1 MNLTEK
7 GRVAFD
13 YARKYFPEGWFSAAD
28 LSEKCGEKIAAATLN
43 GIVSRGYME
52 KMAGTP
58 VKFAFV
64 ADIDNIETEE
74 ATKVTNQ
81 HLIEAGKAK
90 KDEFYTSLE
99 DVNAELVRYKK
110 YFKGKKVLL
119 NCNDTEDSAFWQFF
133 LKNFDAWQL
142 EELVGISY
150 VEDGHGEVITV
161 RTDLDINSDGFI
173 DEHDIVR
180 TTLVGDGSFGSEE
193 SKEYLAKCDIVCTN
207 PPFSLFRDFMAI
219 LFESGKK
226 FIVLGNNN
234 AITYKEIFPK
244 IKNGE
249 MWLGYSS
256 NKTMTFRMPDTY
268 ESETLNAKGVK
279 LGKVPAISWYTN
291 LPVSRQEEPIPLTA
305 SYYDDANK
313 RETYPT
319 YDNYDAIEVG
329 KVVNIPK
336 DYFGVMGVPITF
348 LSKHCPE
355 QFEIVGC
362 SYQYGDCGVHHDG
375 KSWNGLVNGVDKYKR
390 LFIKRK

>member
-13 YARKYFPEGWFSAAD
+13 YARKYFPEGWFSAAE

-43 GIVSRGYME
+43 GIVNRGYME

-58 VKFAFV
+58 VKFALV
-64 ADIDNIETEE
+64 GDIDELENEE
-74 ATKVTNQ
+74 VSKVTNQ
-81 HLIEAGKAK
+81 HLIAAGKAK

-99 DVNAELVRYKK
+99 DVNAELIKYKK

-150 VEDGHGEVITV
+150 VEGGHGEVITV
-161 RTDLDINSDGFI
+161 RTDKDLNGDGFI
-173 DEHDIVR
+173 DENDIMR
-180 TTLVGDGSFGSEE
+180 ATLEGEGSFDSKEG
-193 SKEYLAKCDIVCTN
+193 KEYLAKCDIVCTN
-207 PPFSLFRDFMAI
+207 PPFSLFRDFMAV

-234 AITYKEIFPK
+234 AITYQDIFSK
-244 IKNGE
+244 IKNVE

-256 NKTMTFRMPDTY
+256 NKTMTFRMPDSY
-268 ESETLNAKGVK
+268 ESDTLNEKGIK

-291 LPVSRQEEPIPLTA
+291 LPVLRQEEPIPLTA
-305 SYYDDANK
+305 SYYDSANR
-313 RETYPT
+313 REEYPT

-336 DYFGVMGVPITF
+336 DYKGVMGVPITF

-355 QFEIVGC
+355 QFEIVGVMATTKV
-362 SYQYGDCGVHHDG
+362 SEINMGYPY
-375 KSWNGLVNGVDKYKR
+375 VNGKKKYAR
-390 LFIKRK
+390 VLIKRK

>member
-13 YARKYFPEGWFSAAD
+13 YAQKYFPTGWFSAAE
-28 LSEKCGEKIAAATLN
+28 LSEKCGEKITAAALN
-43 GIVSRGYME
+43 GIVTRGYME

-58 VKFAFV
+58 VKFCLV
-64 ADIDNIETEE
+64 EDIEQIIKNEE
-74 ATKVTNQ
+74 ESTTKVTNQ
-81 HLIEAGKAK
+81 HLLEAGKAK

-99 DVNAELVRYKK
+99 DINAELTKYKK
-110 YFKGKKVLL
+110 MFKGKKVLL

-150 VEDGHGEVITV
+150 NENGHGEVITV
-161 RTDLDINSDGFI
+161 RTDMDLNGDGFI
-173 DEHDIVR
+173 DENDIIR
-180 TTLVGDGSFGSEE
+180 TTLIGNGSFDSQE
-193 SKEYLAKCDIVCTN
+193 SKDYLAKCDIVCTN
-207 PPFSLFRDFMAI
+207 PPFSLFRDFMAV

-234 AITYKEIFPK
+234 AITYQEIFAK
-244 IKNGE
+244 IMTDKV
-249 MWLGYSS
+249 WLGYSS
-256 NKTMTFRMPDTY
+256 NKTMTFRMPDSY
-268 ESETLNAKGVK
+268 ESETVNAKGVK

-305 SYYDDANK
+305 SYYDTTNR
-313 RETYPT
+313 REDYPT
-319 YDNYDAIEVG
+319 YDNYNAIEVG

-336 DYFGVMGVPITF
+336 DYMGVMGVPITF

-355 QFEIVGC
+355 QFEIVGLMATTKV
-362 SYQYGDCGVHHDG
+362 SEINMGYPY
-375 KSWNGLVNGVDKYKR
+375 VNGKKKYAR
-390 LFIKRK
+390 VLIKRK